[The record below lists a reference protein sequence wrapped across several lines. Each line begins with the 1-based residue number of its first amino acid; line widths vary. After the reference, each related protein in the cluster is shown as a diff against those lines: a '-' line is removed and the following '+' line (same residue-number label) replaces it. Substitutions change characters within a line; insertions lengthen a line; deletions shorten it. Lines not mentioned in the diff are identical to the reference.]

1 MIYDYFAGTRE
12 TDERRFPRHEQ
23 IRGWLEEA
31 GFVECS
37 ARVVLHLRTRLPA
50 EQALASPM
58 MRRDGT
64 SQLALLGDAAYGGG
78 IERIR
83 AAMAR
88 EEAEGRV
95 LYLETDL
102 QLFATTGRLPC

>member
-1 MIYDYFAGTRE
+1 
-12 TDERRFPRHEQ
+12 
-23 IRGWLEEA
+23 
-31 GFVECS
+31 
-37 ARVVLHLRTRLPA
+37 
-50 EQALASPM
+50 M

-64 SQLALLGDAAYGGG
+64 SQLALLSEAAYREG

-95 LYLETDL
+95 LHLETDL
-102 QLFATTGRLPC
+102 QLFATTGHLPW